1 MKNLSLALILV
12 FGVSLSF
19 NAAGQG
25 VRASE
30 RIITLKEASHSFGV
44 EIDPT
49 ALVDIEGGSDF
60 TLKPVVGTE
69 AGAQPFSFDEVENAE
84 HWLNYTSVK
93 DADNETRSITAE
105 LSYEGTTL
113 PAGMTIVLT
122 PKAAT
127 SGGKGNKG
135 TVNETAI
142 DLDQATEG
150 GHPIV
155 SGIGSCY
162 TGDGVN
168 AGVNL
173 VYSLKLN
180 EDNFGTIEAGTYTAT
195 VTYTISDN

>member
-1 MKNLSLALILV
+1 MKKLSLALIFVL
-12 FGVSLSF
+12 GVSLSF

-30 RIITLKEASHSFGV
+30 RIISLNEASHSFGV
-44 EIDPT
+44 KIDPT
-49 ALVDIEGGSDF
+49 ALVDIEGGTGF
-60 TLKPVVGTE
+60 TLTPVVGTE
-69 AGAQPFSFDEVENAE
+69 AGAQPFSFDGVKNDA

-93 DADNETRSITAE
+93 DANNETRSITAE
-105 LSYEGTTL
+105 LSYEGTAL

-122 PKAAT
+122 PKAAK

-135 TVNETAI
+135 NVTETAI
-142 DLDQATEG
+142 DLDQAAEG
-150 GHPIV
+150 GYTIV

-162 TGDGVN
+162 TGNGIEF
-168 AGVNL
+168 GVNL

-180 EDNFGTIEAGTYTAT
+180 EDDFSTIEADTYTAT